1 MGVIFAQLYGIF
13 MKEKGGILMPGDT
26 DEKTGD
32 LVCDTLKQKNI
43 EGRHVVVENPL
54 LFDFYPEKI
63 QIEVTDENVE
73 SVAKKMSGSAGPS
86 GIDSIYMYH
95 WLLRFGGTSA
105 KLRKC
110 IAKSI
115 E

>member
-1 MGVIFAQLYGIF
+1 MGVIFAQLYGMY
-13 MKEKGGILMPGDT
+13 MKEKCGILMPGDT

-43 EGRHVVVENPL
+43 EGRYVVVENLL
-54 LFDFYPEKI
+54 LFDSYPEKI

-86 GIDSIYMYH
+86 GTDPISMSH
-95 WLLRFGGTSA
+95 CLLIFAGTSE
-105 KLRKC
+105 KIRE
-110 IAKSI
+110 SI
-115 E
+115 DRLVG